1 MVSLSPFL
9 PPLKV
14 FERSRRK
21 KKSQLKV
28 LKVPELMKYRLLF
41 SSIKATGNL
50 MSAAQT
56 LKDQS
61 L

>member
-1 MVSLSPFL
+1 MLFLSPL
-9 PPLKV
+9 PPHLKV
-14 FERSRRK
+14 FERSRR